1 MKKTIPQKI
10 MHENTSLPVLLLIT
24 SDAEKIKFFKTAC
37 KSSHYIVHTPYG
49 VTAIDYTHRM
59 DIEVIIIDI
68 ATLDESL
75 FTFCT
80 QIRTADETEKKP
92 ILLITNIIK
101 KSFIVEALKAGATDF
116 LREPLEEQELYARLA
131 VAKNSS
137 LISQK
142 IALVSSKISSSP
154 LMPQNTNLFSD
165 RILLSTEE
173 MSAIENVKK
182 SDTPAQILMIEVDKI
197 ADLIEQLE
205 EAQVEKI
212 NIVIKRFF
220 EQTLRQFDALLPQGR
235 GRYLLILPKTSL
247 NAAKIIAEDLRK
259 EINKTSIPIGTK
271 EARVTISIGI
281 VSFNKKPDDTQEAYE
296 QFHQSLN
303 SVKKCLKKAQQQGN
317 TTIYD
322 DS

>member
-1 MKKTIPQKI
+1 
-10 MHENTSLPVLLLIT
+10 
-24 SDAEKIKFFKTAC
+24 
-37 KSSHYIVHTPYG
+37 
-49 VTAIDYTHRM
+49 
-59 DIEVIIIDI
+59 
-68 ATLDESL
+68 
-75 FTFCT
+75 
-80 QIRTADETEKKP
+80 
-92 ILLITNIIK
+92 
-101 KSFIVEALKAGATDF
+101 
-116 LREPLEEQELYARLA
+116 
-131 VAKNSS
+131 
-137 LISQK
+137 
-142 IALVSSKISSSP
+142 
-154 LMPQNTNLFSD
+154 MPQNTNLFSD

-197 ADLIEQLE
+197 AELIEQLE
-205 EAQVEKI
+205 EAQAEKI
-212 NIVIKRFF
+212 NVVIKRFL
-220 EQTLRQFDALLPQGR
+220 EQNLRQFDALLPQGR

-247 NAAKIIAEDLRK
+247 TAAKIIAEDLRK

-322 DS
+322 HS